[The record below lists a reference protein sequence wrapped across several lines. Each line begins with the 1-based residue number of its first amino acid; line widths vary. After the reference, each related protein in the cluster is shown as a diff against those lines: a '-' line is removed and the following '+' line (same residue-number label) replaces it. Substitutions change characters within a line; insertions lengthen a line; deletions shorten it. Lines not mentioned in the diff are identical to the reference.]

1 MMGDSALVGT
11 MVKMGAMLVNADGTT
26 VPAEFMIVAAVG
38 VTIMDDQGA
47 VLTLDTT
54 TSLGTF
60 APLDA
65 TETATFICKSI
76 YHGNSKVFISGTASV
91 LLNKTEAVKT
101 CTTLGGKL
109 KSVTKFSKND
119 RIKTELALR

>member
-1 MMGDSALVGT
+1 MTGDSALVGT
-11 MVKMGAMLVNADGTT
+11 MLMGAMLVNADGTT
-26 VPAEFMIVAAVG
+26 VPATFMILPAPADGQAAL
-38 VTIMDDQGA
+38 
-47 VLTLDTT
+47 LTLNTT
-54 TSLGTF
+54 ISLGTF
-60 APLDA
+60 APLNA
-65 TETATFICKSI
+65 TDNATFICKSI
-76 YHGNSKVFISGTASV
+76 YHGNSKVFISGTNST